1 MTTTAG
7 SYAKPRIG
15 IQLNLISCFSSLGVR
30 RWPVS
35 QAWLVMAAIFCV
47 GVLMRRWVMEVDGS
61 LTSRPRQPV
70 DSTIHHKLAT
80 HSREPSSNPHHL
92 ARLCKLHWK
101 KQCACICTHVYV
113 AMVHQAQCSVC
124 GTCSNFSTHHP
135 NWITLIL
142 THSLIHSHSLTHS
155 LSFSPS
161 LTPSTPSSFPLQMH
175 TYAR

>member
-1 MTTTAG
+1 MLYISVLERTLNYDPNDIHWVFSNKAMTTTAG

-35 QAWLVMAAIFCV
+35 QAWLVMAVIFCV

-80 HSREPSSNPHHL
+80 HTGEPSSNPHHL
-92 ARLCKLHWK
+92 ARLCKLH
-101 KQCACICTHVYV
+101 
-113 AMVHQAQCSVC
+113 
-124 GTCSNFSTHHP
+124 
-135 NWITLIL
+135 
-142 THSLIHSHSLTHS
+142 
-155 LSFSPS
+155 
-161 LTPSTPSSFPLQMH
+161 
-175 TYAR
+175 